1 VFSRPLAPT
10 SSTSSVPC
18 TISSSSLLPPCRAAP
33 LQAASLPDRWYAG
46 AEIRISEGGSWLAAL
61 KLMRG
66 WLLASLAGVLGAPP
80 PPLSLTPTRRRWRRR
95 MAWVAIG
102 LLPRRFSRASAHAP
116 PKRGE
121 PDAPP
126 RLPRRANPWR
136 VAASLAGNERG
147 RVGGWWTCSLR
158 VPDDGLTGRLGFLP

>member
-1 VFSRPLAPT
+1 
-10 SSTSSVPC
+10 
-18 TISSSSLLPPCRAAP
+18 
-33 LQAASLPDRWYAG
+33 
-46 AEIRISEGGSWLAAL
+46 
-61 KLMRG
+61 
-66 WLLASLAGVLGAPP
+66 
-80 PPLSLTPTRRRWRRR
+80 

-126 RLPRRANPWR
+126 RLPRRANQWR

-147 RVGGWWTCSLR
+147 RVGGWWACSLR